1 MAPSR
6 FWHAVAADNS
16 GVTVIEY
23 AFIASIIAIA
33 ATSAYIAIGSHLAT
47 IFTNVSNGF

>member
-1 MAPSR
+1 MAPSHLWR
-6 FWHAVAADNS
+6 AVAADNS

-33 ATSAYIAIGSHLAT
+33 AVSVYIIIGSNLTT